1 MRKHGCGHGAIS
13 EAIGYSHPPI
23 ATAIGYSQPSV
34 SMWLDTLGLVLGPS
48 PWEVRAD
55 HVEICGS
62 KSFIA
67 LRFGSSCQDEDEK
80 ILYRPQD
87 EDDGHQDAVP
97 ENAENYH
104 DVFQEEDAR
113 GVSGIRFVT
122 AVIKSD
128 ARSRNSVL
136 FKVCLPTLMFEE
148 IRHSNAHFIPL
159 CCLGLPGAL
168 LVPACGVAIQPQCI
182 P

>member
-67 LRFGSSCQDEDEK
+67 LRFGSRRSS
-80 ILYRPQD
+80 RRRRRSSN
-87 EDDGHQDAVP
+87 AVP

-136 FKVCLPTLMFEE
+136 
-148 IRHSNAHFIPL
+148 
-159 CCLGLPGAL
+159 
-168 LVPACGVAIQPQCI
+168 
-182 P
+182 